1 MWDAKRENVVTAPR
15 PSNTPRF
22 VAVRRKAR
30 LRAFLALLRPSI
42 RDRLTLLPLE
52 ATIDALGR
60 RAEFELGCRE
70 VPLSRIGG
78 TVARA
83 EDFDRQ
89 FAPRRAD
96 LRDRWTRLAGLTASG
111 HALPPV
117 TLVQVGELYFVVD
130 GHHRVSVAR
139 ALGRVTVDGC
149 VRRICTAVRAYRY
162 LTVAGLAAKAAERER
177 LGETVGEEGC

>member
-1 MWDAKRENVVTAPR
+1 VTTFS
-15 PSNTPRF
+15 PSTMPRF
-22 VAVRRKAR
+22 AVVRRQAS
-30 LRAFLALLRPSI
+30 LRALLARLRPSI
-42 RDRLTLLPLE
+42 RDRFTLLPLE
-52 ATIDALGR
+52 ATVEALGR

-78 TVARA
+78 TLARTG
-83 EDFDRQ
+83 DFDRR

-117 TLVQVGELYFVVD
+117 SLVQVGELYFVVD

-149 VRRICTAVRAYRY
+149 VRRICTAVRACHC
-162 LTVAGLAAKAAERER
+162 LTVADLAAKAAERDR
-177 LGETVGEEGC
+177 LGEIVGEEGC

>member
-1 MWDAKRENVVTAPR
+1 LTTLHQVAV
-15 PSNTPRF
+15 PRF
-22 VAVRRKAR
+22 TAVRRQAR
-30 LRAFLALLRPSI
+30 LRRLRAWLRPSI
-42 RDRLTLLPLE
+42 EHRFRLLSLE
-52 ATIDALGR
+52 ATIEALGR

-78 TVARA
+78 TLARA

-89 FAPRRAD
+89 FAPMRAD
-96 LRDRWTRLAGLTASG
+96 LRDRWGRLAGLTASG
-111 HALPPV
+111 LQLPPV

-149 VRRICTAVRAYRY
+149 VRRICTALAACHC
-162 LTVAGLAAKAAERER
+162 LTVADLPAKTAERER
-177 LGETVGEEGC
+177 LALLGEVVGEEGC